1 MGPVRHTIR
10 LTAIVWAA
18 SLVKQ
23 NLTEW
28 SRGHRVTMG
37 NAPSLE
43 RAMRAAPELASEHG
57 LELNRFSKKQAAAST
72 GAMSR

>member
-1 MGPVRHTIR
+1 
-10 LTAIVWAA
+10 
-18 SLVKQ
+18 
-23 NLTEW
+23 
-28 SRGHRVTMG
+28 MG

-72 GAMSR
+72 GAMSRYDSDAVSICWLWVWLTLEVSRLQRAEEGVDAG

>member
-1 MGPVRHTIR
+1 
-10 LTAIVWAA
+10 
-18 SLVKQ
+18 
-23 NLTEW
+23 
-28 SRGHRVTMG
+28 MG

-72 GAMSR
+72 GAMSRYVVMLSRFVGCGSR